1 MGARREDFRGEA
13 RPVKARLV
21 SAGAAQ
27 ALVARQAAAQG
38 IEIDASFGAVGAM
51 LEKYLAADACDIVIL
66 TRKQVDELAAQ
77 GRVDRATVL
86 DLGAVP
92 TSIAV
97 REREPSPNISDADAL
112 AIALLAADA
121 IYFPD
126 PAKATAGIHFRNVLE
141 RLGIL
146 DRVRGRIRNF
156 PNGAATMRAMAEA
169 EGQPIG
175 CTQATEI
182 RATPGVR
189 LVGPLPAGLDL
200 VTVYAGAVDVRAAD
214 RTAARRFLASLAGQ
228 LS

>member
-1 MGARREDFRGEA
+1 
-13 RPVKARLV
+13 VKMRLV

-27 ALVARQAAAQG
+27 ALVTRQAAAKG
-38 IEIDASFGAVGAM
+38 VEVEGTFGAVGAM
-51 LEKYLAADACDIVIL
+51 MEKYLATTACDLVIL
-66 TRKQVDELAAQ
+66 TRKQVDELAAK
-77 GRVDRATVL
+77 GRVDRATIM
-86 DLGAVP
+86 DLGSVP

-97 REREPSPNISDADAL
+97 RERDVSPNVSDPDAL
-112 AIALLAADA
+112 ATALLAADA

-126 PAKATAGIHFRNVLE
+126 PAKATAGIHFQHVLE

-146 DRVRGRIRNF
+146 ERVKGRIRNF

-189 LVGPLPAGLDL
+189 LVGALPQGLDL
-200 VTVYAGAVDVRAAD
+200 VTTYSGAVDARAAD
-214 RTAARRFLASLAGQ
+214 REAARRFLAGLAGR

>member
-1 MGARREDFRGEA
+1 
-13 RPVKARLV
+13 LV
-21 SAGAAQ
+21 SQ
-27 ALVARQAAAQG
+27 QAAAQS
-38 IEIDASFGAVGAM
+38 IEIEASFGAVGAM
-51 LEKYLAADACDIVIL
+51 LERYLAADACDIVIL

-77 GRVDRATVL
+77 GRVDRATAA

-97 REREPSPNISDADAL
+97 REREPSPDISDADAL
-112 AIALLAADA
+112 ATALLSADA

-126 PAKATAGIHFRNVLE
+126 PAKATAGIHFRHVLE

-146 DRVRGRIRNF
+146 DRVKRRIRNF

-189 LVGPLPAGLDL
+189 LVGALPQGLDL
-200 VTVYAGAVDVRAAD
+200 VTTYSGAVDARAAD
-214 RTAARRFLASLAGQ
+214 REAARVFLAGLAGQ

>member
-1 MGARREDFRGEA
+1 MGARGEDLRGEA
-13 RPVKARLV
+13 GPVKMRLV

-27 ALVARQAAAQG
+27 ALVTRQAAAKG
-38 IEIDASFGAVGAM
+38 VEVEGTFGAVGAM
-51 LEKYLAADACDIVIL
+51 MEKYLATTACDLVIL
-66 TRKQVDELAAQ
+66 TRKQVDELAAK
-77 GRVDRATVL
+77 GRVDRATIM
-86 DLGAVP
+86 DLGSVP

-97 REREPSPNISDADAL
+97 RERDVSPNVSDPDAL
-112 AIALLAADA
+112 ATALLAADA

-126 PAKATAGIHFRNVLE
+126 PAKATAGIHFQHVLE

-146 DRVRGRIRNF
+146 ERVKGRIRNF

-189 LVGPLPAGLDL
+189 LVGALPQGLDL
-200 VTVYAGAVDVRAAD
+200 VTTYSGAVDARAAD
-214 RTAARRFLASLAGQ
+214 REAAQHFLAGLAGR

>member
-1 MGARREDFRGEA
+1 M
-13 RPVKARLV
+13 RLV

-27 ALVARQAAAQG
+27 ALVTRQASALGVAL
-38 IEIDASFGAVGAM
+38 DATFGSVGAM
-51 LEKYLAADACDIVIL
+51 LEKYLAADACDLVIL
-66 TRKQVDELAAQ
+66 ARKQIDELAAQ
-77 GRVDRATVL
+77 GRVDRATIA
-86 DLGAVP
+86 DLGSVA

-97 REREPSPNISDADAL
+97 RERDVSPDISDADAL
-112 AIALLAADA
+112 TTALVAADA

-126 PAKATAGIHFRNVLE
+126 PAKATAGIHFKHVLE

-146 DRVRGRIRNF
+146 DRLGARIRNF

-169 EGQPIG
+169 DGQPIG

-189 LVGPLPAGLDL
+189 LVGPLPRGLDL
-200 VTVYAGAVDVRAAD
+200 STTYSGAVDVRASD
-214 RTAARRFLASLAGQ
+214 REAARRFLSGLAGQ

>member
-1 MGARREDFRGEA
+1 M
-13 RPVKARLV
+13 RLV

-27 ALVARQAAAQG
+27 ALVTRQAEAQG
-38 IEIDASFGAVGAM
+38 VEVQGTFGAVGAM
-51 LEKYLAADACDIVIL
+51 LEKYLAASACDLVIL
-66 TRKQVDELAAQ
+66 TRKQIEELAAK
-77 GRVDRATVL
+77 GRVDRGTL
-86 DLGAVP
+86 TDLGAVP

-97 REREPSPNISDADAL
+97 RERDVSPDISDADAL
-112 AIALLAADA
+112 TTALLAADA

-126 PAKATAGIHFRNVLE
+126 PAKATAGIHFRGVLE

-146 DRVRGRIRNF
+146 DRVKGRLRNF

-189 LVGPLPAGLDL
+189 LVGALPKGLDL
-200 VTVYAGAVDVRAAD
+200 VTVYTGAVDARAAE
-214 RTAARRFLASLAGQ
+214 REAARRFLSGLAGQ

>member
-1 MGARREDFRGEA
+1 VGARREDFRGEA
-13 RPVKARLV
+13 RPVKLTMV

-27 ALVARQAAAQG
+27 ALVARAAAAQG
-38 IEIDASFGAVGAM
+38 VEVEASFGAVGAM
-51 LEKYLAADACDIVIL
+51 LEKYLAAGACDLVIL
-66 TRKQVDELAAQ
+66 TRRQVDELAAR
-77 GRVDRATVL
+77 GRVDRATIR

-92 TSIAV
+92 TSVAV
-97 REREPSPNISDADAL
+97 RSRDPSPDISDADAL
-112 AIALLAADA
+112 ATALLSADA

-146 DRVRGRIRNF
+146 ERVQGRIRNY

-200 VTVYAGAVDVRAAD
+200 VTVYAGAVDARAAD
-214 RTAARRFLASLAGQ
+214 GDAARRFLASLAGQ

>member
-1 MGARREDFRGEA
+1 MGARGEDLRGEA
-13 RPVKARLV
+13 GPVKMRLV

-27 ALVARQAAAQG
+27 ALVTRQAAAKG
-38 IEIDASFGAVGAM
+38 IEVEGAFGAVGAM
-51 LEKYLAADACDIVIL
+51 MEKYLAATACDLVIL
-66 TRKQVDELAAQ
+66 TRKQIDELAAK
-77 GRVDRATVL
+77 GRVDRATVV
-86 DLGAVP
+86 DLGSVP

-97 REREPSPNISDADAL
+97 RERDVSPNVSDPDAL
-112 AIALLAADA
+112 TTALLAADA

-126 PAKATAGIHFRNVLE
+126 PAKATAGIHFQHVLE

-146 DRVRGRIRNF
+146 ERVKARIRNF

-189 LVGPLPAGLDL
+189 LVAALPQGLDL
-200 VTVYAGAVDVRAAD
+200 VTTYSGAVDARAAD
-214 RTAARRFLASLAGQ
+214 REAARSFLTGLAGQ

>member
-1 MGARREDFRGEA
+1 M
-13 RPVKARLV
+13 KLLLV

-27 ALVARQAAAQG
+27 ALVARQAEAQG
-38 IEIDASFGAVGAM
+38 IEVEGAFGAVGAM
-51 LEKYLAADACDIVIL
+51 LEKYLAAGACDLVIL
-66 TRKQVDELAAQ
+66 TRRQVEELAAK
-77 GRVDRATVL
+77 GRVDRATIV
-86 DLGAVP
+86 DLGSVP

-97 REREPSPNISDADAL
+97 RERDVSPDISDADAL
-112 AIALLAADA
+112 ATALLAADA

-126 PAKATAGIHFRNVLE
+126 PAKATAGIHFHGVLE

-146 DRVRGRIRNF
+146 ERVKGRIRNF
-156 PNGAATMRAMAEA
+156 PNGAAAMRAMAQA

-189 LVGPLPAGLDL
+189 LVGALPSGLDL
-200 VTVYAGAVDVRAAD
+200 VTVYSGAVDARAPS
-214 RTAARRFLASLAGQ
+214 RGAARHFLARLAGQ

>member
-1 MGARREDFRGEA
+1 MGARGEDLRGEA
-13 RPVKARLV
+13 GPVKMRLV

-27 ALVARQAAAQG
+27 ALVTRQAAAKG
-38 IEIDASFGAVGAM
+38 VEVEGTFGAVGAM
-51 LEKYLAADACDIVIL
+51 MEKYLATTACDVVIL
-66 TRKQVDELAAQ
+66 TRKQVDELAAK
-77 GRVDRATVL
+77 GRVDRATIV
-86 DLGAVP
+86 DLGSVP

-97 REREPSPNISDADAL
+97 RERDVSPDVSDPDAL
-112 AIALLAADA
+112 ATALLAADA

-126 PAKATAGIHFRNVLE
+126 PAKATAGIHFQHVLE

-146 DRVRGRIRNF
+146 ERVKGRIRNF

-189 LVGPLPAGLDL
+189 LVGALPQGLDL
-200 VTVYAGAVDVRAAD
+200 VTTYSGAVDARAAD
-214 RTAARRFLASLAGQ
+214 REAARRFLAGLAGQ

>member
-1 MGARREDFRGEA
+1 M
-13 RPVKARLV
+13 RLV

-27 ALVARQAAAQG
+27 ALVAREAEARG
-38 IEIDASFGAVGAM
+38 IEIEGAFGAVGAM
-51 LEKYLAADACDIVIL
+51 LEKYLATSACDLVIL
-66 TRKQVDELAAQ
+66 TRRQIDELAAK
-77 GRVDRATVL
+77 GRVDKATIV

-92 TSIAV
+92 TAIAV
-97 REREPSPNISDADAL
+97 REHDVSPDVSDADAL
-112 AIALLAADA
+112 ATALLAADA

-126 PAKATAGIHFRNVLE
+126 PAKATAGIHFHGVLE

-146 DRVRGRIRNF
+146 DRVKARIRNF

-189 LVGPLPAGLDL
+189 LVDPLPKGLDL
-200 VTVYAGAVDVRAAD
+200 VTVYTGAVDVRAAD
-214 RTAARRFLASLAGQ
+214 RDAARRFLRALAGQ

>member
-1 MGARREDFRGEA
+1 MGARGEDLRGEA
-13 RPVKARLV
+13 RPVKIRLV

-27 ALVARQAAAQG
+27 ALVTRQASAKG
-38 IEIDASFGAVGAM
+38 VEVEGSFGAVGAM
-51 LEKYLAADACDIVIL
+51 MEKYLATDACDLVIL
-66 TRKQVDELAAQ
+66 TRRQVDELAAK
-77 GRVDRATVL
+77 GRVDRATIV
-86 DLGAVP
+86 DLGSVP

-97 REREPSPNISDADAL
+97 RERDVSPDVSDADAL
-112 AIALLAADA
+112 ATALLAADA

-126 PAKATAGIHFRNVLE
+126 PAKATAGIHFQHVLE

-146 DRVRGRIRNF
+146 DRVKARIRNF

-189 LVGPLPAGLDL
+189 LVGALPQGLDL
-200 VTVYAGAVDVRAAD
+200 VTTYSGAVDVRAAD
-214 RTAARRFLASLAGQ
+214 RDASRRFLAGLAGQ

>member
-1 MGARREDFRGEA
+1 MKF
-13 RPVKARLV
+13 KLL

-27 ALVARQAAAQG
+27 AMVARLAGAQG
-38 IEIDASFGAVGAM
+38 VEIEASFGAVGAM
-51 LEKYLAADACDIVIL
+51 LEKYLAAGACDIVIL
-66 TRKQVDELAAQ
+66 ARKQMDELAAQ
-77 GRVDRATVL
+77 GRVDSATLV

-97 REREPSPNISDADAL
+97 CEREPSPDISDADAL
-112 AIALLAADA
+112 AVALLAADA

-126 PAKATAGIHFRNVLE
+126 PAKATAGIHFRHVLE

-146 DRVRGRIRNF
+146 DRVRARLRNF

-169 EGQPIG
+169 QGQPIG

-189 LVGPLPAGLDL
+189 VVGPLPRGLDL
-200 VTVYAGAVDVRAAD
+200 VTVYAGAVDVRAENGD
-214 RTAARRFLASLAGQ
+214 AARRFLASLAGQ